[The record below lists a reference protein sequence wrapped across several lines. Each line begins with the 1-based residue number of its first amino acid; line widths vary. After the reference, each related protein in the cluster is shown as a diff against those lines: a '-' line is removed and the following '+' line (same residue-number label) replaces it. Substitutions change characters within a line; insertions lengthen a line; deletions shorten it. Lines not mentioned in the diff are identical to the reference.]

1 MVTQTWRHT
10 KIDKDKDKVYEILK
24 YGQLKD
30 NKNDRNKGS

>member
-10 KIDKDKDKVYEILK
+10 KIDKDKVYEIWK

-30 NKNDRNKGS
+30 NKNNRNKGS